1 MRVLWEFLTMLEGWI
16 GSIWSIDNLDWSLL
30 IWDNSVWFFFAFG
43 LYIGDAVWASSL
55 SLSWSS
61 FLVVLF
67 VLLIRRLTIF
77 NALTFARWYA
87 LTVFSPRDLKM
98 KRQFYTC
105 ESNENFPKVFGVASV
120 GIVEVVSVV
129 RRVVVV
135 VVSREA
141 ASRFFSMESHMNLKF
156 CINYLNLTRKV
167 PKSNHC

>member
-1 MRVLWEFLTMLEGWI
+1 MRVLWVFLTMLEGWI

-87 LTVFSPRDLKM
+87 LTVFSPRDLKR
-98 KRQFYTC
+98 KRHFYTMP
-105 ESNENFPKVFGVASV
+105 EKLHNKK
-120 GIVEVVSVV
+120 IQ
-129 RRVVVV
+129 
-135 VVSREA
+135 
-141 ASRFFSMESHMNLKF
+141 LKF
-156 CINYLNLTRKV
+156 TINHVRMTFTSGIYTIQTMHHQLPEFGSMLRNTIEWLPMSHQRLDTLSLR
-167 PKSNHC
+167 S

>member
-1 MRVLWEFLTMLEGWI
+1 MLEGWI

-87 LTVFSPRDLKM
+87 LTVFSPRDLKR
-98 KRQFYTC
+98 KRHFYTMP
-105 ESNENFPKVFGVASV
+105 EKLHNKK
-120 GIVEVVSVV
+120 IQ
-129 RRVVVV
+129 
-135 VVSREA
+135 
-141 ASRFFSMESHMNLKF
+141 LKF
-156 CINYLNLTRKV
+156 TIHHVRMTFTWGIYTIQTMPHQLPEFESMLPNTIEWL
-167 PKSNHC
+167 PKSRQRLDTLSSRS

>member
-43 LYIGDAVWASSL
+43 LYIGDAEWAPSL

-87 LTVFSPRDLKM
+87 LTVFSPRDLKI
-98 KRQFYTC
+98 KRHFYTMPEKLC
-105 ESNENFPKVFGVASV
+105 SKSILKLIIHHVRMIFTS
-120 GIVEVVSVV
+120 GIYTIQTMHHQLPE
-129 RRVVVV
+129 
-135 VVSREA
+135 
-141 ASRFFSMESHMNLKF
+141 F
-156 CINYLNLTRKV
+156 
-167 PKSNHC
+167 

>member
-1 MRVLWEFLTMLEGWI
+1 MLEGWI
-16 GSIWSIDNLDWSLL
+16 GSIWSIGNLDWSLL

-98 KRQFYTC
+98 KRFSIQCQKSF
-105 ESNENFPKVFGVASV
+105 VASQYHILIQIDYTPCSYDIYLRHIYNTNNAPPTARV
-120 GIVEVVSVV
+120 LIHASEYNWMTAQEPPTLRHIIV
-129 RRVVVV
+129 
-135 VVSREA
+135 
-141 ASRFFSMESHMNLKF
+141 
-156 CINYLNLTRKV
+156 T
-167 PKSNHC
+167 

>member
-87 LTVFSPRDLKM
+87 LTVFSPRDLKR
-98 KRQFYTC
+98 KRHFYTMPEKLHNKSIKRYNWNLQYTMFVWHLPQAYIQYKQC
-105 ESNENFPKVFGVASV
+105 PTNCQSSNPCFRIQLNDCP
-120 GIVEVVSVV
+120 
-129 RRVVVV
+129 R
-135 VVSREA
+135 A
-141 ASRFFSMESHMNLKF
+141 ANA
-156 CINYLNLTRKV
+156 
-167 PKSNHC
+167 

>member
-98 KRQFYTC
+98 KRFFIQCQKSF
-105 ESNENFPKVFGVASV
+105 VASQYNSNWLYTMFV
-120 GIVEVVSVV
+120 WHLPQAYIQYKQCTTNCQS
-129 RRVVVV
+129 
-135 VVSREA
+135 SNPC
-141 ASRFFSMESHMNLKF
+141 FW
-156 CINYLNLTRKV
+156 IQLNDGPRAT
-167 PKSNHC
+167 NA

>member
-1 MRVLWEFLTMLEGWI
+1 MLEGWI

-43 LYIGDAVWASSL
+43 LYIGDAVWAPSP

-98 KRQFYTC
+98 KRFSIQCQKSF
-105 ESNENFPKVFGVASV
+105 VASQYNSNWLYTMFV
-120 GIVEVVSVV
+120 WHLPQAYIQYKQCPTNCQSSNPCF
-129 RRVVVV
+129 RIQLNDCPR
-135 VVSREA
+135 A
-141 ASRFFSMESHMNLKF
+141 ANA
-156 CINYLNLTRKV
+156 
-167 PKSNHC
+167 